1 MGFERRDGKSIHNPV
16 PDPVQRAE
24 YEKKVWELKRE
35 HWTFPEI
42 AEELDISVSTAYKY
56 WKGALKTHMPPAA
69 EDERL
74 LMVQQLENSMRKCME
89 IMNGTIDDDIKLKAM
104 DRLIRLFKRKAEML
118 GLDADKKFRVR
129 HEHSTPLD
137 GEIEDLMEEF
147 EESLGKRD
155 TDRAARL
162 ANRRKG
168 FRAP

>member
-1 MGFERRDGKSIHNPV
+1 
-16 PDPVQRAE
+16 
-24 YEKKVWELKRE
+24 
-35 HWTFPEI
+35 
-42 AEELDISVSTAYKY
+42 
-56 WKGALKTHMPPAA
+56 MPPAA

-89 IMNGTIDDDIKLKAM
+89 IMDGTIDDDIKLKAM